1 MCKINGKEQ
10 LVGLAKDRKEA
21 SGHIGAVDITLYI
34 LKDHE
39 VPNQQKNKSNKA
51 NSSRLSK
58 SFIFLSHL
66 LYKSTYFIV
75 MEYF

>member
-10 LVGLAKDRKEA
+10 LVGLAKDKKEP

-39 VPNQQKNKSNKA
+39 VPNQQKNKSNMA

-58 SFIFLSHL
+58 SFIFYL
-66 LYKSTYFIV
+66 TYFISTYSIA
-75 MEYF
+75 MEYL